1 MNRRAVVVAFALAL
15 VVLVSPCLLSAESAA
30 AEGSSAE
37 AEVSVSQMRAEL
49 SAAGVDVSEMSDA
62 EVALCW
68 GWWANKNLVGE
79 YSWDDFTGVNWLL
92 DKAGVDETID
102 GLSVADDV
110 VSLVVSDAMVLLAG
124 ATTGNIIGL
133 MIEAGVMTVGYVY
146 DSILQENALE
156 KAELALELM
165 AEQKDYAV
173 YETTVMWN
181 TIVNGYEVEECR

>member
-1 MNRRAVVVAFALAL
+1 MVAAFVLAFT
-15 VVLVSPCLLSAESAA
+15 VLVSPCLLFAESDA
-30 AEGSSAE
+30 AEEPSAE

-49 SAAGVDVSEMSDA
+49 SAAGVDVSGMSDT

-79 YSWDDFTGVNWLL
+79 YAWDDFTGVNWLL

-110 VSLVVSDAMVLLAG
+110 VSLVVSGAKVLLAG

-133 MIEAGVMTVGYVY
+133 MIEAGVMTVSYVY

>member
-1 MNRRAVVVAFALAL
+1 M
-15 VVLVSPCLLSAESAA
+15 
-30 AEGSSAE
+30 
-37 AEVSVSQMRAEL
+37 
-49 SAAGVDVSEMSDA
+49 
-62 EVALCW
+62 
-68 GWWANKNLVGE
+68 
-79 YSWDDFTGVNWLL
+79 NWLL

-110 VSLVVSDAMVLLAG
+110 VSLVVSGAKVLLAG

>member
-79 YSWDDFTGVNWLL
+79 YS
-92 DKAGVDETID
+92 
-102 GLSVADDV
+102 
-110 VSLVVSDAMVLLAG
+110 
-124 ATTGNIIGL
+124 
-133 MIEAGVMTVGYVY
+133 
-146 DSILQENALE
+146 
-156 KAELALELM
+156 
-165 AEQKDYAV
+165 
-173 YETTVMWN
+173 
-181 TIVNGYEVEECR
+181 